1 MSRVNQ
7 IELAEARTIY
17 RRWGPTIL
25 RFCELFIG
33 NRTIAEQ
40 ITAECFVRF
49 LREVD
54 PAERSDSAVP
64 LLRVA
69 FEIASQS
76 RVGNCE
82 SSQPLE
88 AALVQIEA
96 LSRAVFILH
105 SVLCL
110 QVPLVA
116 AICGISAAEGRQV
129 WFRALVEIRR
139 RLPQDFF
146 KEQGK

>member
-1 MSRVNQ
+1 MSIVNQ

-17 RRWGPTIL
+17 VRWGPTIL
-25 RFCELFIG
+25 RFCELFLG
-33 NRTIAEQ
+33 DKTIAGQ

-49 LREVD
+49 LREVH
-54 PAERSDSAVP
+54 PAEGSDIAVH
-64 LLRVA
+64 LLRAA
-69 FEIASQS
+69 FEIASHS
-76 RVGNCE
+76 RLGNCD

-96 LSRAVFILH
+96 LPRAVFILR

-116 AICGISAAEGRQV
+116 AICGVSADEVRQV

-146 KEQGK
+146 KEQGR